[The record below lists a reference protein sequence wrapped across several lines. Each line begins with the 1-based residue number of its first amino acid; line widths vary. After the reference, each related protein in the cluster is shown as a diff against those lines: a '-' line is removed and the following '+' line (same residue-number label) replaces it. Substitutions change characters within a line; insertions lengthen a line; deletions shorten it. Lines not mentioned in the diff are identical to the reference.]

1 MSRLYTEAGEVLEQ
15 VLLRKGSVRS
25 IVFSEESRITN
36 QKACYGF
43 VSSVLKHVG
52 ALEKV
57 VEMLQKECPELFP
70 EPENP
75 ELPISKRRALV
86 MVMVYDLAFSRS
98 QHICGGG
105 ALKRLI
111 LTKEDKIREM
121 LKADVKKQSA
131 ADEETPM
138 ESGSCSNG
146 GMCYARVNTI
156 KGSVQDAIKELMD
169 TGKFEKVVAD
179 RDMPSCVIEITAKQ
193 GENAMSRLK
202 ETKAVAERRVII
214 QSKPSCMPPVVLAP
228 EEGSRVIDACAA
240 PGNKT
245 SLLAAIMANKG
256 TVIAFDR
263 DRKRLEVMKG
273 LLAAS
278 GVTNVDAQH
287 KDFLTSDPS
296 DPQYS
301 NIDYVLELSF
311 KTCLSFSIFVF
322 VFVYDYIC
330 ILRV

>member
-15 VLLRKGSVRS
+15 VLERKGSVRS
-25 IVFSEESRITN
+25 ILFSDDSPITN
-36 QKACYGF
+36 KKACYGF

-57 VEMLQKECPELFP
+57 VDMLQKECPGLFP
-70 EPENP
+70 PTEDPETPNT
-75 ELPISKRRALV
+75 KRRALI

-105 ALKRLI
+105 AIKRLI
-111 LTKEDKIREM
+111 LTKEAEIREM

-146 GMCYARVNTI
+146 GMCYARVNTLKI
-156 KGSVQDAIKELMD
+156 TVEDAIKELTE
-169 TGKFEKVVAD
+169 TGNFEKVVAD
-179 RDMPSCVIEITAKQ
+179 RDMPSCVIEITAKK
-193 GENAMSRLK
+193 GENAMSKLK
-202 ETKAVAERRVII
+202 ETKAVAERKVII

-245 SLLAAIMANKG
+245 SLIAAIMANKG

-287 KDFLTSDPS
+287 KDFLTADPT

-301 NIDYVLELSF
+301 NIDYVFLVL
-311 KTCLSFSIFVF
+311 L
-322 VFVYDYIC
+322 
-330 ILRV
+330 ILY